1 MKPHTDE
8 QLTDGTP
15 AMRRKEP
22 MSRRGLLSR
31 KGARR
36 CGIVVAALSCA
47 ALLSNCMPHG
57 AVSEKRADQLSL
69 GDAVIAVRLGQ
80 GKISAGLPNPPND
93 NWIVLL
99 DAQGRGQATR
109 IKGKSDSTFLWTER
123 GLSFGAPDKEYV
135 TTDQGT
141 REIDVN
147 DSRISEY
154 QRYSLPDGRIA
165 VVGSGS
171 GWGVRV
177 DAILPDGRIETTE
190 VPDTSG
196 SIGQCGEHIV
206 GITDTEDSESI
217 RSAAFEAYA
226 AQSDGGMPEN
236 VAAVIQ
242 VDEPDGDVPRLLAV
256 APAIDG
262 LVTGWMSVPCDGN
275 VITVPSIQQE
285 DPAAVR
291 SGKRHAFEGVLV
303 LQRWDLSTG
312 QRTITPVLDE
322 AGQPIETD
330 QVNNLSGARAIRVGD
345 EYRFVTEKGE
355 AYAVDVVSGKAR
367 HLFSIPSKITRLPAI
382 FEVSETGVYAL
393 EQNDDEDVLTLSY
406 QPWNGGG
413 KRVLLTTG
421 TMSRYLVER
430 NLLMGYRR
438 SIDAFALRP
447 GWDGGAQ

>member
-8 QLTDGTP
+8 PLSDSTP
-15 AMRRKEP
+15 ART
-22 MSRRGLLSR
+22 RRGLLSR

-36 CGIVVAALSCA
+36 SSTVAAALSLVM
-47 ALLSNCMPHG
+47 LLSSCMSQG
-57 AVSEKRADQLSL
+57 DVTETRADQLSL
-69 GDAVIAVRLGQ
+69 GDAVIAVRLSE
-80 GKISAGLPNPPND
+80 GKFSAGLPTPPED

-109 IKGKSDSTFLWTER
+109 IEAKRYGSVAFLWTDR

-141 REIDVN
+141 QEIDVKEPSLAE
-147 DSRISEY
+147 D
-154 QRYSLPDGRIA
+154 QRFSLSDGRI
-165 VVGSGS
+165 VVVDSGEEI
-171 GWGVRV
+171 RV
-177 DAILPDGRIETTE
+177 DVIHPNGRIVTTE
-190 VPDTSG
+190 IPDTSG
-196 SIGQCGEHIV
+196 SVGQCGQHIV

-226 AQSDGGMPEN
+226 AQSGGDMPEN
-236 VAAVIQ
+236 VAAVFQI
-242 VDEPDGDVPRLLAV
+242 DELNGGVPRLLAV

-262 LVTGWMSVPCDGN
+262 LLTGRMSVPCDGN
-275 VITVPSIQQE
+275 VITVLSIQQE

-291 SGKRHAFEGVLV
+291 SGTRHPWDGVLV

-312 QRTITPVLDE
+312 QRTIIPVLDE

-330 QVNNLSGARAIRVGD
+330 QDNFLYYSQAIRVGD
-345 EYRFVTEKGE
+345 EYRFVTKNGN
-355 AYAVDVVSGKAR
+355 AYAVDVTSGNAR
-367 HLFSIPSKITRLPAI
+367 HLFSIPSENTRNPAV
-382 FEVSETGVYAL
+382 FQVSETGVYAL

-421 TMSRYLVER
+421 TMSRYLVAR

-438 SIDAFALRP
+438 SIQSFALRP
-447 GWDGGAQ
+447 GWNGGAQ

>member
-8 QLTDGTP
+8 PLSDSTP
-15 AMRRKEP
+15 ART
-22 MSRRGLLSR
+22 RRGLLSR

-36 CGIVVAALSCA
+36 SSTVAAALSLVM
-47 ALLSNCMPHG
+47 LLSSCMSQG
-57 AVSEKRADQLSL
+57 DVTETRADQLSL
-69 GDAVIAVRLGQ
+69 GDAVIAVRLSE
-80 GKISAGLPNPPND
+80 GKISAGLPTPPED

-109 IKGKSDSTFLWTER
+109 IEAKRYGSVAFLWTDR

-141 REIDVN
+141 QEIDVKEPSLAE
-147 DSRISEY
+147 D
-154 QRYSLPDGRIA
+154 QRFSLSDGRI
-165 VVGSGS
+165 VVVDSGEEI
-171 GWGVRV
+171 RV
-177 DAILPDGRIETTE
+177 DVIHPNGRIVTTE
-190 VPDTSG
+190 IPDTSG
-196 SIGQCGEHIV
+196 SVGQCGQHIV

-226 AQSDGGMPEN
+226 AQSGGDMPEN
-236 VAAVIQ
+236 VAAVFQIDELNGGVPQ
-242 VDEPDGDVPRLLAV
+242 VLAV

-262 LVTGWMSVPCDGN
+262 LLTGRMSVPCDGN
-275 VITVPSIQQE
+275 VITVLSIQQE

-291 SGKRHAFEGVLV
+291 SGTRHPWDGVLV

-312 QRTITPVLDE
+312 QRTIIPVLDE

-330 QVNNLSGARAIRVGD
+330 QDNFLYYSQAIWVGD
-345 EYRFVTEKGE
+345 EYRFVTKNGN
-355 AYAVDVVSGKAR
+355 AYAVDVTSGNAR
-367 HLFSIPSKITRLPAI
+367 HLFSIPSENTRNPAV
-382 FEVSETGVYAL
+382 FQVSETGVYAL

-421 TMSRYLVER
+421 TMSRYLVAR

-438 SIDAFALRP
+438 SIQSFALRP
-447 GWDGGAQ
+447 GWNGGAQ

>member
-8 QLTDGTP
+8 PLSDGTR
-15 AMRRKEP
+15 ARNRKG
-22 MSRRGLLSR
+22 SLSR
-31 KGARR
+31 KGVRR
-36 CGIVVAALSCA
+36 CGIVAAALSA
-47 ALLSNCMPHG
+47 AVLLSSCMPQG
-57 AVSEKRADQLSL
+57 DVTETRADQLSL
-69 GDAVIAVRLGQ
+69 GDAVIAVRLSQ
-80 GKISAGLPNPPND
+80 GKFSAGLPDPPND

-109 IKGKSDSTFLWTER
+109 IENKHGSDVMWTER

-141 REIDVN
+141 QEIDVKEP
-147 DSRISEY
+147 SRAED
-154 QRYSLPDGRIA
+154 QRFSLPDGRIA
-165 VVGSGS
+165 VVDLSDGI
-171 GWGVRV
+171 RV
-177 DAILPDGRIETTE
+177 DTIHPNGRIVTAEI
-190 VPDTSG
+190 PDTSG
-196 SIGQCGEHIV
+196 PVGQCGQHIV
-206 GITDTEDSESI
+206 GITDTEESESI

-226 AQSDGGMPEN
+226 AQSGGDMPEN

-242 VDEPDGDVPRLLAV
+242 IDDPDGDVPRLLAV

-262 LVTGWMSVPCDGN
+262 LMEGWMSVPCDGN
-275 VITVPSIQQE
+275 VITVLSIQQD

-291 SGKRHAFEGVLV
+291 SGKRNSLEGVLV
-303 LQRWDLSTG
+303 LQRWDLTTG
-312 QRTITPVLDE
+312 QRTIIPVLDE

-330 QVNNLSGARAIRVGD
+330 QDNFLYYSRAIRVGD
-345 EYRFVTEKGE
+345 EYRFVTKKGN
-355 AYAVDVVSGKAR
+355 AYAVDVTSGNAR
-367 HLFSIPSKITRLPAI
+367 HLFSIPSEKTFIPAV
-382 FEVSETGVYAL
+382 FQVSETGVYAL

-406 QPWNGGG
+406 QPWDGGG

-438 SIDAFALRP
+438 SVESFALRP

>member
-8 QLTDGTP
+8 PLSDSTP
-15 AMRRKEP
+15 ART
-22 MSRRGLLSR
+22 RRGLLSR

-36 CGIVVAALSCA
+36 SSTVAAALSLVM
-47 ALLSNCMPHG
+47 LLSSCMSQG
-57 AVSEKRADQLSL
+57 DVTETRADQLSL
-69 GDAVIAVRLGQ
+69 GDAVIAVRLSE
-80 GKISAGLPNPPND
+80 GKFSAGLPTPPED

-109 IKGKSDSTFLWTER
+109 IEAKRYGSVAFLWTDR

-141 REIDVN
+141 QEIDVKEPSLAE
-147 DSRISEY
+147 D
-154 QRYSLPDGRIA
+154 QRFSLSDGRI
-165 VVGSGS
+165 VVVDSGEEI
-171 GWGVRV
+171 RV
-177 DAILPDGRIETTE
+177 DVIHPNGRIVTTE
-190 VPDTSG
+190 IPDTSG
-196 SIGQCGEHIV
+196 SVGQCGQHIV

-226 AQSDGGMPEN
+226 AQSGGDMPEN
-236 VAAVIQ
+236 VAAVFQIDELNGGVPQ
-242 VDEPDGDVPRLLAV
+242 VLAV

-262 LVTGWMSVPCDGN
+262 LLTGRMSVPCDGN
-275 VITVPSIQQE
+275 VITVLSIQQE

-291 SGKRHAFEGVLV
+291 SGTRHPWDGVLV
-303 LQRWDLSTG
+303 LQRWDLTTG
-312 QRTITPVLDE
+312 QRTIIPVLDE

-330 QVNNLSGARAIRVGD
+330 QDNFLYYSRAIRVGD
-345 EYRFVTEKGE
+345 EYRFVTKNGN
-355 AYAVDVVSGKAR
+355 AYAVDVTSGNAR
-367 HLFSIPSKITRLPAI
+367 HLFSIPSENTRNPAV
-382 FEVSETGVYAL
+382 FQVSETGVYAL

-421 TMSRYLVER
+421 TMSRYLVAR

-438 SIDAFALRP
+438 SIQSFALRP
-447 GWDGGAQ
+447 GWNGGAQ

>member
-8 QLTDGTP
+8 PLSDSARART
-15 AMRRKEP
+15 
-22 MSRRGLLSR
+22 RRGLLSR

-36 CGIVVAALSCA
+36 TSTVAAALSLVM
-47 ALLSNCMPHG
+47 LLSSCMSQG
-57 AVSEKRADQLSL
+57 AVTETRADQLSL
-69 GDAVIAVRLGQ
+69 GDAVIAVRLSEGEL
-80 GKISAGLPNPPND
+80 SPGLPTPPED

-99 DAQGRGQATR
+99 DEQGRGQATR
-109 IKGKSDSTFLWTER
+109 IKAKSYGNVAFLWTDR

-141 REIDVN
+141 QEIDVKEPSLAE
-147 DSRISEY
+147 D
-154 QRYSLPDGRIA
+154 QRFSLSDGRT
-165 VVGSGS
+165 VVVDSGEEI
-171 GWGVRV
+171 RV
-177 DAILPDGRIETTE
+177 DVIHPNGRIVTAEI
-190 VPDTSG
+190 PDTSG
-196 SIGQCGEHIV
+196 SVGQCGQHIV

-226 AQSDGGMPEN
+226 AQSGGDMPEK

-242 VDEPDGDVPRLLAV
+242 IDEPIGNVPRLLAV

-262 LVTGWMSVPCDGN
+262 LLTGRMSVPCDGN
-275 VITVPSIQQE
+275 VITVLSIQQE

-291 SGKRHAFEGVLV
+291 SGTRHPWDGVLV

-312 QRTITPVLDE
+312 QRTIIPVLDE
-322 AGQPIETD
+322 AGQSIETD
-330 QVNNLSGARAIRVGD
+330 QDNFLYYSRAIRVGD
-345 EYRFVTEKGE
+345 EYRFVTKKGN
-355 AYAVDVVSGKAR
+355 AYAVDVTSGNAR
-367 HLFSIPSKITRLPAI
+367 RLFSIPSEKTRNPAV
-382 FEVSETGVYAL
+382 FQVSETGVYAL

-406 QPWNGGG
+406 QPWDGGG

-421 TMSRYLVER
+421 TMSRYLVAR

-438 SIDAFALRP
+438 SIESFALRP

>member
-8 QLTDGTP
+8 PLSDSTRVKT
-15 AMRRKEP
+15 
-22 MSRRGLLSR
+22 RRGLLSR

-36 CGIVVAALSCA
+36 CGVGAAALSLVM
-47 ALLSNCMPHG
+47 LLSSCMSQG
-57 AVSEKRADQLSL
+57 DVTETRADQLSL
-69 GDAVIAVRLGQ
+69 GDAVIAVRLSE
-80 GKISAGLPNPPND
+80 GKFSPGLPTPPED

-109 IKGKSDSTFLWTER
+109 IKAKSYGNVAFLWTDR

-141 REIDVN
+141 QEIDVKEP
-147 DSRISEY
+147 SRAED
-154 QRYSLPDGRIA
+154 QRFSLSDGRT
-165 VVGSGS
+165 VVVDSGEEI
-171 GWGVRV
+171 RV
-177 DAILPDGRIETTE
+177 DVIHPNGRIVTAEF
-190 VPDTSG
+190 PDTSG
-196 SIGQCGEHIV
+196 SVGQCGQRIV

-226 AQSDGGMPEN
+226 AQSGGDMPEN

-242 VDEPDGDVPRLLAV
+242 IDELNGGVPRVLAV

-262 LVTGWMSVPCDGN
+262 LLTGWMSVPCDGN
-275 VITVPSIQQE
+275 VITVLSIQQE

-291 SGKRHAFEGVLV
+291 SGTRHQWDGVLV
-303 LQRWDLSTG
+303 LQRWDLTTG
-312 QRTITPVLDE
+312 QRTIIPVLDE

-330 QVNNLSGARAIRVGD
+330 QDNFLYYSRAIRVGD
-345 EYRFVTEKGE
+345 EYRFVTNKGN
-355 AYAVDVVSGKAR
+355 AYAVDVTSGNAR
-367 HLFSIPSKITRLPAI
+367 HLFSIPSENTRNPAV
-382 FEVSETGVYAL
+382 FQVSETGVYAL

-406 QPWNGGG
+406 QPWDGGG

-421 TMSRYLVER
+421 TMSRYLVAR

-438 SIDAFALRP
+438 SIQSFALRP

>member
-8 QLTDGTP
+8 PLSDSTP
-15 AMRRKEP
+15 ART
-22 MSRRGLLSR
+22 RRGLLSR

-36 CGIVVAALSCA
+36 SSTVAAALSLVM
-47 ALLSNCMPHG
+47 LLSSCMSQG
-57 AVSEKRADQLSL
+57 DVTETRADQLSL
-69 GDAVIAVRLGQ
+69 GDAVIAVRLSE
-80 GKISAGLPNPPND
+80 GKFSAGLPTPPED

-109 IKGKSDSTFLWTER
+109 IEAKRYGSVAFLWTDR

-141 REIDVN
+141 QEIDVKEPSLAE
-147 DSRISEY
+147 D
-154 QRYSLPDGRIA
+154 QRFSLSDGRI
-165 VVGSGS
+165 VVVDSGEEI
-171 GWGVRV
+171 RV
-177 DAILPDGRIETTE
+177 DVIHPNGRIVTTE
-190 VPDTSG
+190 IPDTSG
-196 SIGQCGEHIV
+196 PVGQCGQHIV

-226 AQSDGGMPEN
+226 AQSGGDMPEN
-236 VAAVIQ
+236 VAAVFQIDELNGGVPQ
-242 VDEPDGDVPRLLAV
+242 VLAV

-262 LVTGWMSVPCDGN
+262 LLTGRMSVPCDGN
-275 VITVPSIQQE
+275 VITVLSIQQE

-291 SGKRHAFEGVLV
+291 SGTRHPWDGVLV

-312 QRTITPVLDE
+312 QRTIIPVLDE

-330 QVNNLSGARAIRVGD
+330 QDNFLYYSQAIWVGD
-345 EYRFVTEKGE
+345 EYRFVTKNGN
-355 AYAVDVVSGKAR
+355 AYAVDVTSGNAR
-367 HLFSIPSKITRLPAI
+367 HLFSIPSENTRNPAV
-382 FEVSETGVYAL
+382 FQVSETGVYAL

-421 TMSRYLVER
+421 TMSRYLVAR

-438 SIDAFALRP
+438 SIQSFALRP
-447 GWDGGAQ
+447 GWNGGAQ

>member
-8 QLTDGTP
+8 PLSDGTR
-15 AMRRKEP
+15 ARNRKG
-22 MSRRGLLSR
+22 SLSR
-31 KGARR
+31 KGVRR
-36 CGIVVAALSCA
+36 CGVVAAALSIVM
-47 ALLSNCMPHG
+47 LMSSCMSQG
-57 AVSEKRADQLSL
+57 AVTEKRADQLSL
-69 GDAVIAVRLGQ
+69 GDAVIAVRLSQ
-80 GKISAGLPNPPND
+80 GKFSAGLPDPPND

-109 IKGKSDSTFLWTER
+109 IENKRGSDVMWTER

-141 REIDVN
+141 QEIDVKH
-147 DSRISEY
+147 SWSSEY
-154 QRYSLPDGRIA
+154 QRFSLPDGRIA
-165 VVGSGS
+165 VVDLSDGI
-171 GWGVRV
+171 RV
-177 DAILPDGRIETTE
+177 DTIHPNGRIETTE
-190 VPDTSG
+190 IPDTSAPV
-196 SIGQCGEHIV
+196 GQCGQHIV
-206 GITDTEDSESI
+206 GITDTEESESI

-226 AQSDGGMPEN
+226 AQSGGEMPEN

-242 VDEPDGDVPRLLAV
+242 IDEPTGDVPRLLAV

-262 LVTGWMSVPCDGN
+262 LVEGWMSVPCDGN

-291 SGKRHAFEGVLV
+291 SGTRHQWDGVLV

-312 QRTITPVLDE
+312 QRTIIPVLDE

-330 QVNNLSGARAIRVGD
+330 QDNNLYGVRAIRVGD
-345 EYRFVTEKGE
+345 EYRFVTKKGD
-355 AYAVDVVSGKAR
+355 AFAVDMMSGNAR
-367 HLFSIPSKITRLPAI
+367 HLFSIPSEKTFIPAV
-382 FEVSETGVYAL
+382 FQVSETGVYAL

-406 QPWNGGG
+406 QPWDGGG

-438 SIDAFALRP
+438 SVESFALRP

>member
-8 QLTDGTP
+8 RLSDSTR
-15 AMRRKEP
+15 ARNRK
-22 MSRRGLLSR
+22 GLLSR

-36 CGIVVAALSCA
+36 SSTVAAALSIVM
-47 ALLSNCMPHG
+47 LLSSCMSQG
-57 AVSEKRADQLSL
+57 DVTETRADQLSL
-69 GDAVIAVRLGQ
+69 GDAVIAVRLSE
-80 GKISAGLPNPPND
+80 GKFSPGLPTPPED

-109 IKGKSDSTFLWTER
+109 IKAKSYGNVAFLWTDR

-141 REIDVN
+141 QEIDVKEP
-147 DSRISEY
+147 SRAED
-154 QRYSLPDGRIA
+154 QRFSLSDGRT
-165 VVGSGS
+165 VVVDSGEEI
-171 GWGVRV
+171 RV
-177 DAILPDGRIETTE
+177 DVIHPNGRIVTAEF
-190 VPDTSG
+190 PDTSG
-196 SIGQCGEHIV
+196 SVGQCGQRIV

-226 AQSDGGMPEN
+226 AQSGGDMPEN

-242 VDEPDGDVPRLLAV
+242 IDELNGGVPRVLAV

-262 LVTGWMSVPCDGN
+262 LLTGWMSVPCDGN
-275 VITVPSIQQE
+275 VITVLSIQQE

-291 SGKRHAFEGVLV
+291 SGTRRPWDGVLV
-303 LQRWDLSTG
+303 LQRWDLTTG
-312 QRTITPVLDE
+312 QRTIIPVLDE

-330 QVNNLSGARAIRVGD
+330 QDNFLHYSRAIRVGD
-345 EYRFVTEKGE
+345 EYRFVTKKGN
-355 AYAVDVVSGKAR
+355 AYAVDVTSGNAG
-367 HLFSIPSKITRLPAI
+367 HLFSIPSENTRNPAV
-382 FEVSETGVYAL
+382 FQVSETGVYAL

-406 QPWNGGG
+406 QPWDGGG

-421 TMSRYLVER
+421 TMSHYLVAR

-438 SIDAFALRP
+438 SIQSFALRP
-447 GWDGGAQ
+447 GWNGGAQ

>member
-8 QLTDGTP
+8 RLSDSTRAKT
-15 AMRRKEP
+15 RK
-22 MSRRGLLSR
+22 GLLSR

-36 CGIVVAALSCA
+36 TSTVAAALSLVM
-47 ALLSNCMPHG
+47 LLSSCMSQG
-57 AVSEKRADQLSL
+57 DVTETRADQLSL
-69 GDAVIAVRLGQ
+69 GDAVIAVRLSEGEL
-80 GKISAGLPNPPND
+80 SPGLPTPPED

-109 IKGKSDSTFLWTER
+109 IENKRGSDVMWTER

-141 REIDVN
+141 QEIDVKEP
-147 DSRISEY
+147 SRAED
-154 QRYSLPDGRIA
+154 QRFSLSDGRT
-165 VVGSGS
+165 VVVDSGEEI
-171 GWGVRV
+171 RV
-177 DAILPDGRIETTE
+177 DVIHPNGRIVTAEF
-190 VPDTSG
+190 PDTSG
-196 SIGQCGEHIV
+196 SVGQCGQRIV

-226 AQSDGGMPEN
+226 AQSGGDMPEN

-242 VDEPDGDVPRLLAV
+242 IDELNGGVPRVLAV

-262 LVTGWMSVPCDGN
+262 LLTGWMSVPCDGN
-275 VITVPSIQQE
+275 VITVLSIQQD

-291 SGKRHAFEGVLV
+291 SGTRHPWDGVLV
-303 LQRWDLSTG
+303 LQRWDLTTG
-312 QRTITPVLDE
+312 QRTIIHVLDE

-330 QVNNLSGARAIRVGD
+330 QDNFLYYSRAIRVGD
-345 EYRFVTEKGE
+345 EYRFVTEKGN
-355 AYAVDVVSGKAR
+355 AYAVDVTSGNAR
-367 HLFSIPSKITRLPAI
+367 HLFSIPSESTRNPAV
-382 FEVSETGVYAL
+382 FQVSETGVYAL

-438 SIDAFALRP
+438 SIQSFALRP
-447 GWDGGAQ
+447 GWNGGAQ

>member
-8 QLTDGTP
+8 PLSDGTRP
-15 AMRRKEP
+15 RNRKG
-22 MSRRGLLSR
+22 SLSR
-31 KGARR
+31 KGVRR
-36 CGIVVAALSCA
+36 CGIVAAALSA
-47 ALLSNCMPHG
+47 AVLLSSCMPQG
-57 AVSEKRADQLSL
+57 AVTETQADQLSL
-69 GDAVIAVRLGQ
+69 GDAVIAVRLSE
-80 GKISAGLPNPPND
+80 GKFSPGLPTPPED

-109 IKGKSDSTFLWTER
+109 IKAKSYGNVAFLWTDR

-141 REIDVN
+141 QEIDVKEPSIAE
-147 DSRISEY
+147 D
-154 QRYSLPDGRIA
+154 QRFSLSDGRIA
-165 VVGSGS
+165 VVDSGEEI
-171 GWGVRV
+171 RV
-177 DAILPDGRIETTE
+177 DVIHPNGRIVTTE
-190 VPDTSG
+190 IPDTSG
-196 SIGQCGEHIV
+196 SVGQCGQHIV

-226 AQSDGGMPEN
+226 AQSGGDMPEN

-242 VDEPDGDVPRLLAV
+242 IDEPIGDVPRLLAV

-262 LVTGWMSVPCDGN
+262 LLTGRMSVPCDGN
-275 VITVPSIQQE
+275 VITVLSIQQE

-291 SGKRHAFEGVLV
+291 SGTRHPFDGVLV

-312 QRTITPVLDE
+312 QRTIIPVLDE

-330 QVNNLSGARAIRVGD
+330 QDNFLYYSRAIRVGD
-345 EYRFVTEKGE
+345 EYRFVTKKGN
-355 AYAVDVVSGKAR
+355 AYAVDVTSGNAR
-367 HLFSIPSKITRLPAI
+367 HLFSIPSEKTRNPAV
-382 FEVSETGVYAL
+382 FQVSETGVYAL

-406 QPWNGGG
+406 QPWDGGG

-421 TMSRYLVER
+421 TMSRYLVAR

-438 SIDAFALRP
+438 SIQSFALRP
-447 GWDGGAQ
+447 GWNGGAQ

>member
-8 QLTDGTP
+8 SLNNGART
-15 AMRRKEP
+15 R
-22 MSRRGLLSR
+22 SRRGLLSR

-36 CGIVVAALSCA
+36 SGTVAAALSLVM
-47 ALLSNCMPHG
+47 LLSSCMSQG
-57 AVSEKRADQLSL
+57 DVTETRADQLSL
-69 GDAVIAVRLGQ
+69 GDAVIAVRLSE
-80 GKISAGLPNPPND
+80 GKFSPGLPTPPED

-109 IKGKSDSTFLWTER
+109 IKAKSYGNVAFLWTDR

-141 REIDVN
+141 QEIDVKEP
-147 DSRISEY
+147 SRAED
-154 QRYSLPDGRIA
+154 QRFSLSDGRT
-165 VVGSGS
+165 VVVDSGEEI
-171 GWGVRV
+171 RV
-177 DAILPDGRIETTE
+177 DVIHPNGRIVTAEF
-190 VPDTSG
+190 PDTSG
-196 SIGQCGEHIV
+196 SVGQCGQRIV

-226 AQSDGGMPEN
+226 AQSGGDMPEN

-242 VDEPDGDVPRLLAV
+242 IDELNGGVPRVLAV

-262 LVTGWMSVPCDGN
+262 LLTGWMSVPCDGN
-275 VITVPSIQQE
+275 VITVLSIQQE

-291 SGKRHAFEGVLV
+291 SGTRRPWDGVLV
-303 LQRWDLSTG
+303 LQRWDLTTG
-312 QRTITPVLDE
+312 QRTIIPVLDE

-330 QVNNLSGARAIRVGD
+330 QDNFLHYSRAIRVGD
-345 EYRFVTEKGE
+345 EYRFVTKKGN
-355 AYAVDVVSGKAR
+355 AYAVDVMSGNAR
-367 HLFSIPSKITRLPAI
+367 HLFSIPSENTRNPAV
-382 FEVSETGVYAL
+382 FQVSETGVYAL

-406 QPWNGGG
+406 QPWDGGG

-421 TMSRYLVER
+421 TMSRYLVAR

-438 SIDAFALRP
+438 GIQAFALRP
-447 GWDGGAQ
+447 GWNGGAQ

>member
-8 QLTDGTP
+8 PLSDIARGRT
-15 AMRRKEP
+15 
-22 MSRRGLLSR
+22 RRGLLSR

-36 CGIVVAALSCA
+36 TSTVAAALSIVM
-47 ALLSNCMPHG
+47 LLSSCMSQG
-57 AVSEKRADQLSL
+57 DVTETRADQLSL
-69 GDAVIAVRLGQ
+69 GDAVIAVRLSE
-80 GKISAGLPNPPND
+80 GKFSAGLPDPPED

-109 IKGKSDSTFLWTER
+109 IKAKSYGNVAFLWTDR

-141 REIDVN
+141 QEIDVKEP
-147 DSRISEY
+147 SRAED
-154 QRYSLPDGRIA
+154 QRFSLSDGRI
-165 VVGSGS
+165 VVVDSGEEI
-171 GWGVRV
+171 RV
-177 DAILPDGRIETTE
+177 DVIHPNGRIVTAEI
-190 VPDTSG
+190 PDTSG
-196 SIGQCGEHIV
+196 SVGQCGQRIV

-226 AQSDGGMPEN
+226 AQSGGDMPEN

-242 VDEPDGDVPRLLAV
+242 IDELNGGVPRVLAV

-262 LVTGWMSVPCDGN
+262 LLTGWMSVPCDGN
-275 VITVPSIQQE
+275 VITVLSIQQE

-291 SGKRHAFEGVLV
+291 SGTRHQWDGVLV
-303 LQRWDLSTG
+303 LQRWDLTTG
-312 QRTITPVLDE
+312 QRTIIPVLDE

-330 QVNNLSGARAIRVGD
+330 QDNFLYYSRAIRVGD
-345 EYRFVTEKGE
+345 EYRFVTKKGN
-355 AYAVDVVSGKAR
+355 AYAVDVTSGNAR
-367 HLFSIPSKITRLPAI
+367 HLFSIPSENTRNPAV
-382 FEVSETGVYAL
+382 FQVSETGVYAL

-406 QPWNGGG
+406 QPWDGGG

-421 TMSRYLVER
+421 TMSHYLVAR

-438 SIDAFALRP
+438 SIQSFALRP
-447 GWDGGAQ
+447 GWNGGAQ

>member
-8 QLTDGTP
+8 PLSDGTR
-15 AMRRKEP
+15 ARN
-22 MSRRGLLSR
+22 RRGLLSR

-36 CGIVVAALSCA
+36 SGTVAAALSLVM
-47 ALLSNCMPHG
+47 LLSSCMSQG
-57 AVSEKRADQLSL
+57 DVTETRADQLSL
-69 GDAVIAVRLGQ
+69 GDAVIAVRLSE
-80 GKISAGLPNPPND
+80 GKFSPGLPTPPED

-109 IKGKSDSTFLWTER
+109 IKAKSYGNVAFLWTDR

-141 REIDVN
+141 QEIDVKEP
-147 DSRISEY
+147 SRAED
-154 QRYSLPDGRIA
+154 QRFSLSDGRT
-165 VVGSGS
+165 VVVDSGEEI
-171 GWGVRV
+171 RV
-177 DAILPDGRIETTE
+177 DVIHPNGRIVTAEF
-190 VPDTSG
+190 PDTSG
-196 SIGQCGEHIV
+196 SVGQCGQRIV

-226 AQSDGGMPEN
+226 AQSGGDMPEN

-242 VDEPDGDVPRLLAV
+242 IDELNGGVPRVLAV

-262 LVTGWMSVPCDGN
+262 LLTGWMSVPCDGN
-275 VITVPSIQQE
+275 VITVPSVQQD

-291 SGKRHAFEGVLV
+291 SGTRRPWDGVLV

-312 QRTITPVLDE
+312 QRTIIPVLDE

-330 QVNNLSGARAIRVGD
+330 QDNFLHYSRAIRVGD
-345 EYRFVTEKGE
+345 EYRFVTKKGN
-355 AYAVDVVSGKAR
+355 AYAVDVTSGNAR
-367 HLFSIPSKITRLPAI
+367 HLFSIPSENTRNPAV
-382 FEVSETGVYAL
+382 FQVSETGVYAL

-406 QPWNGGG
+406 QPWDGGG

-421 TMSRYLVER
+421 TMSRYLVAR

-438 SIDAFALRP
+438 SIQSFALRP
-447 GWDGGAQ
+447 GWNGGAQ